1 MRFRLG
7 LTAPVAMAVFL
18 VALVACGDD
27 DTASGPSAPGI
38 NTPNIQATVSALAQ
52 SQSQSLTPTPAPE
65 SARQDLIAF
74 AEGHQATSVDW
85 DSFHEGM
92 DKWRDG
98 VSVCTPAAVVSAL
111 DNFAGQALG
120 LAQTA
125 RGIHRL
131 PDLET
136 LAVQLTAAV
145 ESEAAACEAL
155 SDEWTAENGP
165 SGAAGLFQ
173 QLASARAAAELERA
187 SVSRALLARQN
198 SADEDSRDL
207 IEVFSSN
214 MATLNLDWDQ
224 FHRAYDAFRTEVI
237 DPEDETA
244 ESGLAGLLIQ
254 FGAIVD
260 KIRKLPGTSLTRD
273 IAGRLADAAE
283 GEQLLLRRLLSPD
296 GALAEN
302 VPVLPENLVII
313 ETGNGG
319 AGLSGLTLSEATVF
333 VVFDTHVASVN
344 RLRRSLRNE
353 FDDARASLSENG
365 QVNVS
370 VLLFQ
375 VRSLG
380 LGWDDFHDGYDD
392 WRRTNGGCDQ
402 RLALGHIGT
411 RDRWSATGSRR
422 ARTGGGCLPARD
434 LARAG
439 P

>member
-1 MRFRLG
+1 MRFRSG

-18 VALVACGDD
+18 VALVACGNDP
-27 DTASGPSAPGI
+27 TPALPAPGI
-38 NTPNIQATVSALAQ
+38 NTPNIQATVSALAR
-52 SQSQSLTPTPAPE
+52 SQAQSLTPTPAPE

-74 AEGHQATSVDW
+74 AAGHQATSVDW

-92 DKWRDG
+92 DQWREG
-98 VSVCTPAAVVSAL
+98 VSVCTPAAVFSAL
-111 DNFAGQALG
+111 DSFAGQALG

-125 RGIHRL
+125 RGIDRL

-145 ESEAAACEAL
+145 ESEAAAFEAL

-165 SGAAGLFQ
+165 TGAAGLFQ
-173 QLASARAAAELERA
+173 RLASARSAAELERA

-198 SADEDSRDL
+198 NADDDSRDL
-207 IEVFSSN
+207 IQVFSSN
-214 MATLNLDWDQ
+214 MATLDLDWDQ
-224 FHRAYDAFRTEVI
+224 FHRPYDAFRTEVI

-254 FGAIVD
+254 FGTIVD
-260 KIRKLPGTSLTRD
+260 QVRKLPDTTLTRD
-273 IAGRLADAAE
+273 IANRLADAAE
-283 GEQLLLRRLLSPD
+283 GEQLLLRRLLSAD
-296 GALAEN
+296 GVLAEG
-302 VPVLPENLVII
+302 VPVLPEDLAI
-313 ETGNGG
+313 TDTANGG
-319 AGLSGLTLSEATVF
+319 DGLSGLTLSEATVF
-333 VVFDTHVASVN
+333 DVFDTHVASVN